1 MTSIPD
7 QKIKKDNE
15 ILLTI
20 IIFLIFVLGT
30 LSLYFY
36 KDVKSDIDKLQQT
49 IPVETDTSNYL
60 RTIDNNVI
68 KSLAKLNEAIH
79 LINKHQLSIEN
90 INPTLDT
97 LKSNN
102 QEFINQLNA
111 SLDKLASEL
120 KEETNKNVIDEKLNE
135 NLNKFVEQITEE
147 IRRNSIQ
154 EQEHSNPE

>member
-49 IPVETDTSNYL
+49 IPAETDTSNYL

-120 KEETNKNVIDEKLNE
+120 KEETNKNVIDE

>member
-49 IPVETDTSNYL
+49 IPAETDTSNYL

>member
-1 MTSIPD
+1 MSSISD

-30 LSLYFY
+30 LSLFFY

-60 RTIDNNVI
+60 RTLDNNVI
-68 KSLAKLNEAIH
+68 KSLEKLNEAIH

>member
-49 IPVETDTSNYL
+49 IPAETDTSNYL

-120 KEETNKNVIDEKLNE
+120 KEEINKNVIDEKLNE